1 MDEDD
6 VIKNI
11 VTFEYKFQWK
21 SIYFTSHH
29 IRLYEKVKEK
39 NHIINLY
46 ESQIIL
52 YMKLS
57 QPNHCVNKNDNKK
70 LTQVWHG

>member
-1 MDEDD
+1 MKKYLLH
-6 VIKNI
+6 I
-11 VTFEYKFQWK
+11 
-21 SIYFTSHH
+21 TSHQ
-29 IRLYEKVKEK
+29 ISEKVKEK

-70 LTQVWHG
+70 LTQV